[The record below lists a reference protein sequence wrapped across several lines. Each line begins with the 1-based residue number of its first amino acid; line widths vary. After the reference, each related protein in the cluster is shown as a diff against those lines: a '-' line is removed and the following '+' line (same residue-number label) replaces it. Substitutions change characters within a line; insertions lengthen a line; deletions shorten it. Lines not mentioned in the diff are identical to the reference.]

1 MGYPVEQ
8 SYEESSN
15 VANAWRLSSSPMLSG
30 AELDTNVDAASTMQV
45 VNALHHVGKDQDLL
59 FVPDEGHGVATSNAY
74 AAQRTHDF
82 LYRKLKVVEPPK

>member
-45 VNALHHVGKDQDLL
+45 V
-59 FVPDEGHGVATSNAY
+59 PDEGHGVATSNAY